1 MPPAPPLRIAVD
13 IGGTFTDI
21 VLRRGEQS
29 ATAKLL
35 TTPAAPEQ
43 AMIEGIL
50 QVLAAVGAEPRE
62 LDLLVHGTTLAT
74 NALIERKGAP
84 TGLITNEG
92 FRDVLAMG
100 DEKRFDH
107 YDLDLEKPQPLVPR
121 HSRIGVRGRMRA
133 DGLEHEPLS
142 MDDVDRAID
151 VLREQ
156 GVQALAIGLLH
167 AYANPAHEQA
177 VAERVRQRWPQA
189 TVCLSSEVCPEIRE
203 FERFATT
210 VANAYVQPLMSRYL
224 QALQQRLQALGINC
238 PLFLVTSGGGLTTL
252 ETACRFPIR
261 LVESG
266 PAGGAS
272 LSAWLARS
280 LGLAHALSFD
290 MGGTTAKICF
300 ITDGRAEQSRRF
312 EVARAWKNLKGS
324 GWPVRIPVTEMVEI
338 GAGGGSIG
346 RLDRLGR
353 ITMGPDS
360 AGALPGPVCYGRGGQ
375 HPTVTDAQL
384 LLARLD
390 AQHFAG
396 GRMPLD
402 EDAARACVDEALA
415 RPQSLDV
422 AWAASGM
429 IEIVE
434 ENMANAARV
443 HAIERGQTTAQCTLI
458 AFGGAAPLHAASM
471 ARRLDIHQVVIPK
484 DAGVGSAVGFLLSPL
499 AFELVR
505 SLYVDERKLEFSR
518 INGLLDDLQGQA
530 SAIVRAGA
538 PAAAVLV
545 LRWVDVRYRGQGHEL
560 SIELP
565 AGALDAQAMTGLR
578 EDFERRYERQYGLR
592 IPGVALEFLSWTVA
606 ASAEGS
612 QAPAA
617 VPAACTATA
626 AQPLGQR
633 EVVDPHSGQWQA
645 HAIYARDALSAG
657 AWLAGPALV
666 REAQTTTLVPAGW
679 RASLDGL
686 GHLHLLRSQAS
697 PPNPEPQE

>member
-1 MPPAPPLRIAVD
+1 MPPATPLRIAVD

-21 VLRRGEQS
+21 VLSRGEHI

-35 TTPAAPEQ
+35 TTPAEPER

-50 QVLAAVGAEPRE
+50 QVLADVGAQPQE
-62 LDLLVHGTTLAT
+62 LDLLIHGTTLAT

-84 TGLITNEG
+84 TGLITNDG

-107 YDLDLEKPQPLVPR
+107 YDLDLEKPKPLVPR
-121 HSRIGVRGRMRA
+121 RSRIGVRGRMRA
-133 DGLEHEPLS
+133 DGREHAPLD

-151 VLREQ
+151 TLRAQ

-177 VAERVRQRWPQA
+177 VAARVRQRWPQA
-189 TVCLSSEVCPEIRE
+189 SVCLSSEVCPEIRE
-203 FERFATT
+203 YERLATT

-224 QALQQRLQALGINC
+224 QALQQNLQALGMGC

-272 LSAWLARS
+272 LSAWLART
-280 LGLAHALSFD
+280 LGLPHALSFD

-300 ITDGRAEQSRRF
+300 ITNGRAEQSRRF

-390 AQHFAG
+390 PQHFAG
-396 GRMPLD
+396 GRLRLD
-402 EDAARACVDEALA
+402 EDAARACVDDALA
-415 RPQSLDV
+415 RPQALDV
-422 AWAASGM
+422 TWAASGM

-443 HAIERGQTTAQCTLI
+443 HAIERGQTPAQCTLI

-471 ARRLDIHQVVIPK
+471 ARRLEITRVVIPK

-505 SLYVDERKLEFSR
+505 SLYMDESELHLGK
-518 INGLLDDLQGQA
+518 INGLLDELQSQA
-530 SAIVRAGA
+530 STIVRAGA
-538 PAAAVLV
+538 PAADVLIR
-545 LRWVDVRYRGQGHEL
+545 RWVDMRYRGQGHEL
-560 SIELP
+560 TIELP
-565 AGALDAQAMTGLR
+565 AGALDAQAMLGLR
-578 EDFERRYERQYGLR
+578 EDFEQRYERQYGLR
-592 IPGVALEFLSWTVA
+592 IPGVALEFLNWTVA

-612 QAPAA
+612 AA
-617 VPAACTATA
+617 AAGVPVACAATA

-633 EVVDPHSGQWQA
+633 EVFDPQSGRWLP
-645 HAIYARDALSAG
+645 HAIYQREALVGG
-657 AWLAGPALV
+657 AFLAGPALV
-666 REAQTTTLVPAGW
+666 MEAQTTTVVPAGW

-686 GHLHLLRSQAS
+686 GHLHLSQTDA
-697 PPNPEPQE
+697 PAGQPQGAL